1 MGDIKIHESK
11 GKKVTKTFRKIPYE
25 DFAKVLKK
33 DGEAFLESTEND
45 PLKRQTV
52 WKAAKKLSEMVG
64 KTVSYK
70 AGLLD
75 IEDDKVLT
83 GYLFTVEN

>member
-1 MGDIKIHESK
+1 MSDIKIHESK
-11 GKKVTKTFRKIPYE
+11 GKKVTRTFIKIPYE
-25 DFAKVLKK
+25 AFAEVLKK
-33 DGEAFLESTEND
+33 DGEAFLEDTEND

-64 KTVSYK
+64 KKVTYK

-75 IEDDKVLT
+75 IEEDKVLS
-83 GYLFTVEN
+83 GYLFTVED